1 MNKGNERI
9 QNGGINMIKKIFC
22 GVGIASTLL
31 AAEGLKRVGSLMAA
45 INAAD
50 TPYYQAILYIS
61 IASAGVFLVSF
72 FKEIPKIVKY
82 LVTISLF
89 ASAGIML
96 AAPAFPVNQ
105 QIFAGLSVAA
115 LASFAIPTPPK
126 SEKTVMGNFKKNEVS
141 DAEAQPHNIC
151 PFCGTKTEGPDQAF
165 CANCGRKLPDHEEQA
180 QDVNRDESSTVE
192 R

>member
-1 MNKGNERI
+1 
-9 QNGGINMIKKIFC
+9 MIKKIFC
-22 GVGIASTLL
+22 GVGIAFTLL
-31 AAEGLKRVGSLMAA
+31 AAEGLKRIGSLMAA

-89 ASAGIML
+89 ASLGL
-96 AAPAFPVNQ
+96 CLLLLAFPVNQ

-115 LASFAIPTPPK
+115 LASFFAIPTPPK
-126 SEKTVMGNFKKNEVS
+126 SEKTVMENFKE
-141 DAEAQPHNIC
+141 
-151 PFCGTKTEGPDQAF
+151 
-165 CANCGRKLPDHEEQA
+165 
-180 QDVNRDESSTVE
+180 
-192 R
+192 